1 MEVLKDARRQANL
14 RMEGVKK
21 AVQEIL
27 SDVKRGG
34 DAALL
39 GLTHRLDGVSL
50 DEVAVS
56 PGAIREAYGLVS
68 EETLESLRFAAAQVE
83 SFARRQAACLHELE
97 CSTIPG
103 VTLGH
108 RLIPVE
114 RCAAY
119 VPGGRYPLP
128 SSALMSII
136 PAKVAGVRR
145 VAACSPP
152 SREHGGIH
160 PAVLVA
166 MDIAGAG
173 EVYCMGGA
181 QAIAAFAYGTES
193 VPKVD
198 LVVGPGNIYVTEA
211 KRQLASVV
219 GIDLLAGPSE
229 VLIIADDS
237 ALPAFVAADLLATCE
252 HDPDSVAILVTP
264 SRELAAGVLGALDQA
279 LEGLPTA
286 TLAREAWDANGR
298 VILVDSLEEA
308 IRVSNEIAPEHLQ
321 VMTLRN
327 EELIPALLN
336 YGSLFVGD
344 YSPVAFG
351 DYCSGTNHILPT
363 MGSAR
368 FASGV
373 WVGTFIKV
381 APYQRVTRDGARRL
395 AGACSHLSGVE
406 GLFAHQRSAELRR
419 RQ

>member
-1 MEVLKDARRQANL
+1 VEVLKDARRQSYL
-14 RMEGVKK
+14 RLEGVEQ
-21 AVQEIL
+21 AVKDIL
-27 SDVKRGG
+27 RQVREGG
-34 DAALL
+34 DTALL
-39 GLTHRLDGVSL
+39 ELTRLLDGVSL
-50 DEVAVS
+50 DHIPVARD
-56 PGAIREAYGLVS
+56 AIREAYGQVS
-68 EETLESLRFAAAQVE
+68 QATLESLRFAAAQVE
-83 SFARRQAACLHELE
+83 FFARQQAACLQELE
-97 CSTIPG
+97 CSSIPG

-136 PAKVAGVRR
+136 PANVAGVRR

-181 QAIAAFAYGTES
+181 QAIAAFTYGTES
-193 VPKVD
+193 VPQVD

-211 KRQLASVV
+211 KRQVAGAV

-229 VLIIADDS
+229 ALIIADDS
-237 ALPAFVAADLLATCE
+237 ALPVFVAADLLATCE
-252 HDPDSVAILVTP
+252 HDPNSVALLVTP
-264 SRELAAGVLGALDQA
+264 NRDLATRVLGALDQA

-286 TLAREAWDANGR
+286 ALAREAWDANGR

-308 IRVSNEIAPEHLQ
+308 VRVSNEIAPEHLQ

-327 EELIPALLN
+327 DEIIPALVN

-351 DYCSGTNHILPT
+351 DYCSGTNHTLPT

-368 FASGV
+368 FASGL
-373 WVGTFIKV
+373 WVGTFTRV
-381 APYQRVTRDGARRL
+381 APYQRVTREGASRL
-395 AGACSHLSGVE
+395 ASACTHLSGVE
-406 GLFAHQRSAELRR
+406 GLFAHQRSADLRR
-419 RQ
+419 Y